1 MDHNQ
6 RPMRRFFILAILST
20 LGAASG
26 AEVIRCADAA
36 GNVSYTDNACP
47 AGARPVG
54 RVSIPEAASVS
65 PQEAQSEQN
74 ASRAGQSPRRS
85 PDAIASPSQAPAGPA
100 IIDSRGGGN
109 NDPAADSRWSDR
121 GDDPAAADYGGYPYY
136 PAASNRSRPPRDM
149 RPRIRSCDA
158 SGCKD
163 TLGNQ
168 YNRSGQL
175 DRYRSID
182 GRTCQPVGTT
192 TICR

>member
-1 MDHNQ
+1 
-6 RPMRRFFILAILST
+6 MRRFFIFAILST
-20 LGAASG
+20 LGAVSG

-54 RVSIPEAASVS
+54 RVSILEAASVS
-65 PQEAQSEQN
+65 PEEAEQRRQAQAEKN

-85 PDAIASPSQAPAGPA
+85 PDAIASPSLAPAGPA

-121 GDDPAAADYGGYPYY
+121 GDDPAVADYGGGYPY
-136 PAASNRSRPPRDM
+136 PAVSNRPRPPRDM